1 MRCRAS
7 LPEVQEVRRH
17 YHAVENRHTE
27 KGDEADACRGT
38 ERHIVNIERRD
49 AAVAAV
55 AASGMLMK
63 MSIAGLT
70 AFKAV

>member
-7 LPEVQEVRRH
+7 LPEVKEVRHH

-27 KGDEADACRGT
+27 KGNEADACRGT

-49 AAVAAV
+49 AAVAA
-55 AASGMLMK
+55 SGMLMK